1 MNERTNVYDVIIVGG
16 GPAGLNAALTLGRQ
30 RRSVLVVDSGAYRN
44 EPAEEMHMFLSRDGF
59 PPAELRRL
67 GRAELANYPTVELRD
82 DLVVTAS
89 GAADDFTA
97 ELASGSVARA
107 KRLLLASGQADVLPE
122 VDGVAEQFGKGV
134 YHCPFCH
141 GFETAGKP
149 LAVLG
154 GDFSHAMLALYVA
167 DRFSDDVVLC
177 ANGQLQAS
185 AELLD
190 ALKERGIE
198 VREEPVVRVEGSPDA
213 LTVHFGSGEP
223 LERGAIYHR
232 PVSRQRSDLA
242 AALGCELLPDG
253 CVRVNAMQQTTV
265 AGVYAAGDTARLA
278 ELVGPTPFVIT
289 AAADGAKAAVWLE
302 QDLFRSSVNVP
313 IPG

>member
-1 MNERTNVYDVIIVGG
+1 MFDVIVVGG

-30 RRSVLVVDSGAYRN
+30 RRRVLVVDSGTYRN

-67 GRAELANYPTVELRD
+67 GRQELANYPTVEIRE
-82 DLVVTAS
+82 DLVVAVT
-89 GAADDFTA
+89 GTADDFA
-97 ELASGSVARA
+97 VELAGGSTERAR
-107 KRLLLASGQADVLPE
+107 RLLLASGQADVLPE
-122 VDGVAEQFGKGV
+122 VDGVAERFGRGV

-177 ANGQLQAS
+177 ANGPLEVS
-185 AELLD
+185 EELRA
-190 ALKERGIE
+190 ALSDRKIE
-198 VREEPVVRVEGSPDA
+198 VREEPVTRVGGVQNA
-213 LTVHFGSGEP
+213 LIVHFADGTP
-223 LERGAIYHR
+223 LERGAVFHR

-242 AALGCELLPDG
+242 ASLGCELLPDG

-289 AAADGAKAAVWLE
+289 AAADGAKAAIWLE

>member
-1 MNERTNVYDVIIVGG
+1 MNERTNVFDVIIVGG

-30 RRSVLVVDSGAYRN
+30 RRKVLLVDSGTYRN

-67 GRAELANYPTVELRD
+67 GREELAHYPTVEIRE
-82 DLVVTAS
+82 DLVVTAT
-89 GAADDFTA
+89 GAAGDFTV
-97 ELASGSVARA
+97 ELAGGPAERAR
-107 KRLLLASGQADVLPE
+107 RLLLASGQADVLPE
-122 VDGVAEQFGKGV
+122 VDGVAERFGKGV

-141 GFETAGKP
+141 GFETAGRS

-177 ANGQLQAS
+177 ANGPLEAS
-185 AELLD
+185 DELRA
-190 ALKERGIE
+190 ALKEKGVE
-198 VREEPVVRVEGSPDA
+198 VREEPVTHLGGGQGS
-213 LTVHFGSGEP
+213 LTVHFGSGAS
-223 LERGAIYHR
+223 LERGAVFHR

-242 AALGCELLPDG
+242 AGLGCELLPDG

-278 ELVGPTPFVIT
+278 DLVGPTPFVIT
-289 AAADGAKAAVWLE
+289 AAADGAKAAIWLE
-302 QDLFRSSVNVP
+302 QDLFRASVNVP

>member
-1 MNERTNVYDVIIVGG
+1 MFDVIIVGG

-30 RRSVLVVDSGAYRN
+30 RRSVLLVDSGSYRN

-67 GRAELANYPTVELRD
+67 GREELAHYPTVEIRE
-82 DLVVTAS
+82 DLVLTVT
-89 GAADDFTA
+89 GAADDFTV
-97 ELASGSVARA
+97 ELAGGSSEHAR
-107 KRLLLASGQADVLPE
+107 RLLLASGHADVLPE
-122 VDGVAEQFGKGV
+122 VEGVAERFGRGV

-177 ANGQLQAS
+177 ANGPLEVS
-185 AELLD
+185 AELHT

-198 VREEPVVRVEGSPDA
+198 VREEPVSLVAGGPDA
-213 LTVHFGSGEP
+213 LTVHFGSGSS

-232 PVSRQRSDLA
+232 PVSHQRSDLA
-242 AALGCELLPDG
+242 AAVGCELLPDG
-253 CVRVNAMQQTTV
+253 CVRVNPMQQTTT

-278 ELVGPTPFVIT
+278 EVVGPTPFVIT
-289 AAADGAKAAVWLE
+289 AAADGAKAAIWLE

-313 IPG
+313 IPGQ

>member
-1 MNERTNVYDVIIVGG
+1 MFDVIVVGG

-30 RRSVLVVDSGAYRN
+30 RRRVLVVDSGTYRN

-67 GRAELANYPTVELRD
+67 GREELSRYSTVEIRE
-82 DLVVTAS
+82 DLVVAVT
-89 GAADDFTA
+89 GAADDFTV
-97 ELASGSVARA
+97 ELAGGSSEHAR
-107 KRLLLASGQADVLPE
+107 RLLLASGQADVLPE
-122 VDGVAEQFGKGV
+122 VEGVAEQFGRGV

-177 ANGQLQAS
+177 ANGPLEVS
-185 AELLD
+185 EELRA
-190 ALKERGIE
+190 ALADHKIE
-198 VREEPVVRVEGSPDA
+198 VREEPVTRVDGVQDA
-213 LTVHFGSGEP
+213 LTVHFADGAP
-223 LERGAIYHR
+223 LERGAVFHR

-242 AALGCELLPDG
+242 ASLGCELLPDG

-289 AAADGAKAAVWLE
+289 AAADGAKAAIWLE

>member
-1 MNERTNVYDVIIVGG
+1 MFDVIIVGG

-30 RRSVLVVDSGAYRN
+30 RRQVLLVDSGTYRN

-67 GRAELANYPTVELRD
+67 GREELAHYPTVEIRE
-82 DLVVTAS
+82 DLVVAVS
-89 GAADDFTA
+89 GAAGDFTV
-97 ELASGSVARA
+97 ELAGGSAERAR
-107 KRLLLASGQADVLPE
+107 RLLLASGQTDVLPE
-122 VDGVAEQFGKGV
+122 VDGVAEWFGKGV

-177 ANGQLQAS
+177 ANGPLQAS
-185 AELLD
+185 EELRA
-190 ALKERGIE
+190 ALKERGVE
-198 VREEPVVRVEGSPDA
+198 VREEPVVRVDGEQDA
-213 LTVHFGSGEP
+213 LTVHFGSGAP
-223 LERGAIYHR
+223 LARGAIYHR

-253 CVRVNAMQQTTV
+253 CVQVNAMQQTTI
-265 AGVYAAGDTARLA
+265 AGVYAAGDTARMA
-278 ELVGPTPFVIT
+278 EPIGPTPFVIT
-289 AAADGAKAAVWLE
+289 AAADGAKAAIWLE

>member
-1 MNERTNVYDVIIVGG
+1 MTVFDVIIVGG

-30 RRSVLVVDSGAYRN
+30 RRNVLLVDSGAYRN

-67 GRAELANYPTVELRD
+67 GREELAHYPTVEIRE
-82 DLVVTAS
+82 DLVVAVR
-89 GAADDFTA
+89 GAAEDFTV
-97 ELASGSVARA
+97 ELAGGSTERAR
-107 KRLLLASGQADVLPE
+107 RLLLASGQADVLPE
-122 VDGVAEQFGKGV
+122 VEGTAERFGKGV

-177 ANGQLQAS
+177 ANGVLEVS
-185 AELLD
+185 GELRA
-190 ALKERGIE
+190 ALKEQGVE
-198 VREEPVVRVEGSPDA
+198 VREEPVSRIEGAQDA

-223 LERGAIYHR
+223 LERGAIFHR

-242 AALGCELLPDG
+242 SALGCELLPDG

-289 AAADGAKAAVWLE
+289 AAADGAKAAIWLE